1 MSDNPF
7 GDPRNEDRTMI
18 EARGSAPPRP
28 AGLPPELPHQAE
40 GGPKSDALPGGAQS
54 VPLTGVSPLAAAA
67 APILE
72 VLGRIAAGQI
82 TSPPDATEMR
92 ERVLLTLRQFETE
105 GKAVSSNPEETR
117 AAHYVLC
124 AALDDVVQATPWG
137 AASGWASRSL
147 VSTFHQETRSGERV
161 FDLLAAMERQPGRF
175 QGALEVTYLA
185 LSLGLQGKYRL
196 MPLGATELARTRES
210 LFQLLNQL
218 RGAWE
223 RDLSPHWRG
232 MDAPHRGL
240 SRAVPAWVG
249 AICSV
254 ALLGA
259 GWWGLATHVGASADV
274 LIEGIAALPPDKPP
288 VFDRSRPVTPPPAAP
303 PARPADALPALAQL
317 LAAEIAEGIVIVT
330 SDAQRV
336 TVRIGNRGMFGS
348 GSATVEP
355 RFRDILRRIGEA
367 LRPEPGSILVLG
379 HSDNQPI
386 RTVRFPSNLA
396 LSDARA
402 RAAATLLAAANGNPA
417 RFTAE
422 GRSDFEPI
430 ASNATPEGR
439 AENRRIEVVLLR
451 GTP

>member
-7 GDPRNEDRTMI
+7 GDPRDEDRTMI
-18 EARGSAPPRP
+18 ETRGSAPPRLAGPPP
-28 AGLPPELPHQAE
+28 ALPHQAAAQRK
-40 GGPKSDALPGGAQS
+40 PDTLPGGADS
-54 VPLTGVSPLAAAA
+54 VPRTGVSPLAAAA

-72 VLGRIAAGQI
+72 VLGRLATGQI
-82 TSPPDATEMR
+82 TLPPDAAEMR
-92 ERVLLTLRQFETE
+92 ERVLLALRQFETE
-105 GKAVSSNPEETR
+105 AKAASANPEETR

-137 AASGWASRSL
+137 ASSGWASRSL

-161 FDLLAAMERQPGRF
+161 FDLLAAMEREPGRF
-175 QGALEVTYLA
+175 QGALELTYLA

-218 RGAWE
+218 RGPWE

-232 MDAPHRGL
+232 MAAPHKGP
-240 SRAVPAWVG
+240 SRAVPAWV
-249 AICSV
+249 AAACSI

-259 GWWGLATHVGASADV
+259 GWWGLATHAGASADALV
-274 LIEGIAALPPDKPP
+274 KRIAALPPEQVP
-288 VFDRSRPVTPPPAAP
+288 VFDRTRPVAPPPPAAP
-303 PARPADALPALAQL
+303 RADAVPTLAQL
-317 LAAEIAEGIVIVT
+317 LAPEIAEGLVIV
-330 SDAQRV
+330 SADAQRV
-336 TVRIGNRGMFGS
+336 TVRIRNRGMFGS

-367 LRPEPGSILVLG
+367 LRQEPGRILVLG
-379 HSDNQPI
+379 HTDNQPI
-386 RTVRFPSNLA
+386 GTVRFPSNLA

-402 RAAATLLAAANGNPA
+402 RAAAGLLAAANGTPA

-430 ASNATPEGR
+430 ASNATAEGR
-439 AENRRIEVVLLR
+439 AENRRIEIVLLR